1 MTTTTPESGHYKL
14 RLIGTA
20 TAVIVGA
27 VAIGFVPRC
36 DDVQTRAM
44 AAEQHDGLRRE
55 CVENSDRI
63 MEAIEQLADAVR
75 AALEKRSE
83 HAPRRRRD

>member
-1 MTTTTPESGHYKL
+1 MQRCDTGHYRL
-14 RLIGTA
+14 RFIGTA

-27 VAIGFVPRC
+27 IAIGLIPRC

-44 AAEQHDGLRRE
+44 AAEQHEQLRRE
-55 CVENSDRI
+55 CIDSKQSILTAFDE
-63 MEAIEQLADAVR
+63 LAEVVR
-75 AALEKRSE
+75 AALARKDD